1 MLMLMTMLKK
11 HQVVVSLFFLMV
23 FGKVTGFGKDIL
35 LSYYHGATSVTDAYF
50 IASSIASLSYAA
62 LYMAIPVVTVPYVAR
77 LISENSTIDGRINIT
92 PISQSFVIISVALS
106 ILVFL
111 ESERIVNLLF
121 PGLTTETSH
130 YAYDFVR
137 VISLTF
143 ILSTVVAI
151 YNAVQVV
158 KKKRVSSLIV
168 PIVNNG
174 AFIIAIIIF
183 RAADEFI
190 YVLLAGVFAWLLL
203 LVLNYIFTKNDV
215 SYDCSMELPLFNN
228 RKLLLVFL
236 PAFFVFYVEQFNSYV
251 SVFFASG
258 LESGA
263 VSFLSYA
270 NKVSLLLVS
279 LFIVF
284 LNVYAFPKLAD
295 KYLRAEEEMNVF
307 LTEIIRLIAIFC
319 FPIVFVLFG
328 FSEQIITML
337 FGRGQLSTFDVAV
350 VATVFQVLVISLPL
364 LLLRDLL
371 NRAIFAHDNA
381 SLSFIALVVSVVIH
395 IVVVKY
401 YMISFGLY
409 GVAAGVVVSA
419 FINCILLIAFLRLF
433 FNIKLIKN
441 SLKTIF
447 ICLSLLVV
455 LKFLLSWCFTYLGLY
470 WWVESLI
477 VVVSYFCCL
486 YMLKEEQFRK
496 ITGMRALSNTRE
508 SK

>member
-1 MLMLMTMLKK
+1 MLTAKLREY
-11 HQVVVSLFFLMV
+11 QVLAFMFFLIV
-23 FGKVTGFGKDIL
+23 LSKVTGFGKDLL

-62 LYMAIPVVTVPYVAR
+62 LYMAIPVVVVPYVVR
-77 LISENSTIDGRINIT
+77 LIGNDSLTNGRINVL
-92 PISQSFVIISVALS
+92 PILQSFIIISIAIS
-106 ILVFL
+106 ALVFIGA
-111 ESERIVNLLF
+111 EYIVNSLF
-121 PGLTTETSH
+121 PDTGAETKQ
-130 YAYDFVR
+130 YVYDFVR
-137 VISLTF
+137 IIALTF

-174 AFIIAIIIF
+174 AFIIAIFIF
-183 RAADEFI
+183 RAANDFI
-190 YVLLAGVFAWLLL
+190 YVLLAGVFAWVLL
-203 LVLNYIFTKNDV
+203 LVLNYIITKNDV
-215 SYDCSMELPLFNN
+215 SYDYSMELPLFND

-284 LNVYAFPKLAD
+284 LNIYAFPKLAD
-295 KYLRAEEEMNVF
+295 KYLQAEKEMNDF

-328 FSEQIITML
+328 FSEQVITML
-337 FGRGQLSTFDVAV
+337 FGRGQLTTSDVAA

-381 SLSFIALVVSVVIH
+381 SLSLMALVVSVIIH

-401 YMISFGLY
+401 YMISYGLY
-409 GVAAGVVVSA
+409 GIAAGVVVSA

-447 ICLSLLVV
+447 ICLSLLVA
-455 LKFLLSWCFTYLGLY
+455 LKFLSSWCFANASLD
-470 WWVESLI
+470 WRVEGAIL
-477 VVVSYFCCL
+477 VVSYFCCL
-486 YMLKEEQFRK
+486 YTLKEEQFRN
-496 ITGMRALSNTRE
+496 IISSIALSDVRE
-508 SK
+508 PK